1 MRAYDKD
8 GDKGVYLLPNLVGRY
23 IFSSSSF
30 CRPFFKMAATN
41 ARHWCGAV
49 NLRSKQSR
57 FYLYLCVKLL
67 ACKSNSYS
75 CKQILWLYIPTF
87 GYIKCPFIRISP
99 EFKDGLH
106 MISFFE
112 FQCWHIHDRHLL
124 CHVIKVGYHSEMNKC
139 YSLIIWDFI
148 SFYSLKQKGSRCKQN
163 ESNCRGVPREN
174 LKDEAPWD

>member
-1 MRAYDKD
+1 MFHFHH
-8 GDKGVYLLPNLVGRY
+8 VVG
-23 IFSSSSF
+23 FS
-30 CRPFFKMAATN
+30 
-41 ARHWCGAV
+41 
-49 NLRSKQSR
+49 RSHHI
-57 FYLYLCVKLL
+57 L

-87 GYIKCPFIRISP
+87 GYIKCRFIRISP

-163 ESNCRGVPREN
+163 ESNCRGVLREN
-174 LKDEAPWD
+174 LKNEALWDQNDKSYICTFGPISTT